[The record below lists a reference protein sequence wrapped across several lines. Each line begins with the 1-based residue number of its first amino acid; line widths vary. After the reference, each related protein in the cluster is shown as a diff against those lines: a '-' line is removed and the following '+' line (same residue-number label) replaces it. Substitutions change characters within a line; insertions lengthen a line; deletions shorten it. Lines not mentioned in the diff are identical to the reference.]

1 MFYELQAA
9 STELADEGLAFM
21 KEMLEL
27 AQAQQEV
34 ISEPRV
40 VQMRFSGTV
49 LISRHRVVYLL
60 TGSQQAGAK
69 TAILVVVQ
77 CLPIINGETPIT
89 YTHYSIEPDILY

>member
-1 MFYELQAA
+1 MQAA

-60 TGSQQAGAK
+60 TGSQQAGAN
-69 TAILVVVQ
+69 TEILVVVQ
-77 CLPIINGETPIT
+77 YLPIINGEAPIT
-89 YTHYSIEPDILY
+89 HSHHSTEPDILY